1 MMTTHPERRQRFPV
15 GAAVT
20 LAELEDDPYPV
31 YARLQALEPVSWIPV
46 LGIWYVTRYEDV
58 RIIAMDSARFTT
70 VSDHSLIYDTF
81 GTQILTTE
89 GSDHA
94 RYRRAVQP
102 NFQPGYIRQN
112 FESTIV
118 AAATRLIEGFRG
130 RGEID
135 LRAAFAARLP
145 IQTILAVFG
154 LPLEAETAMRNWYDV
169 FERGLS
175 NYTRDE
181 RVRRDTHA
189 NVAEFY
195 QYLDEAIRTAR
206 SGNDQGLLSTLVR
219 APLEQRL
226 DDEEIRRNTSLILFG
241 GISTVE
247 ALILNSLWA
256 LFQQRDTFDR
266 IRSDP
271 RLIPRAIEETLRWL
285 SPVQSATRHVVSDT
299 RHAGVELRAG
309 EIVNCMLGAA
319 NRDPAVFADPERYD
333 IDRTNA
339 QRHMAFATGGHSCL
353 GLHLAKAQGRLAL
366 EQLLGRLPGLRP
378 IPEHYSPPRGYEFR
392 QPRAMPVRWG

>member
-1 MMTTHPERRQRFPV
+1 MTTHHERRQRFPV

-20 LAELEDDPYPV
+20 LTELEDNPYRV
-31 YARLQALEPVSWIPV
+31 YARLRALEPVSWIPV

-58 RIIAMDSARFTT
+58 RVITMDSARFTT
-70 VSDHSLIYDTF
+70 ASDHSLIYDTF
-81 GTQILTTE
+81 GTQILTSE

-102 NFQPGYIRQN
+102 NFQPSYIRQN

-118 AAATRLIEGFRG
+118 AAASRLIEEFRAT
-130 RGEID
+130 GETD

-145 IQTILAVFG
+145 IQTILEVFG
-154 LPLEAETAMRNWYDV
+154 LPLEDETALRNWYDV

-175 NYTRDE
+175 NFTRDE
-181 RVRRDTHA
+181 DVRRETHA
-189 NVAEFY
+189 NMAQFH
-195 QYLDEAIRTAR
+195 QYLDAAIRTAR
-206 SGNDQGLLSTLVR
+206 GGNDQGLLSTLAR
-219 APLEQRL
+219 APLERRL
-226 DDEEIRRNTSLILFG
+226 SDEEIRRNMSLILFG

-256 LFQQRDTFDR
+256 LFQQRDTLDR

-271 RLIPRAIEETLRWL
+271 RLIPRAIDETLRWL
-285 SPVQSATRHVVSDT
+285 SPVQSATRHVIYDT
-299 RHAGVELRAG
+299 QYAGVELRAG

-319 NRDPAVFADPERYD
+319 NHDPAVFADPERYD
-333 IDRTNA
+333 IDRANA

-353 GLHLAKAQGRLAL
+353 GLHLAKAEGRIAL
-366 EQLLGRLPGLRP
+366 EQLLARLPGLRP
-378 IPEHYSPPRGYEFR
+378 IPEHNSPPRGYEFR
-392 QPRAMPVRWG
+392 QPRAMPVRWD